1 MYQDLKGKYEEK
13 KQEIT
18 KRLQDFKKLSEE
30 DIFYEMCFC
39 ILTPQSKGRRADKA
53 VQELKR
59 RNFKNNPFNP
69 SPFLEKNIRF
79 HNTKAKRLLIL
90 QKDYN
95 KIKKGLDNISSPEDK
110 RLFLLENIN
119 GYGLKEASHFLR
131 NTGHENLAILDRHIL
146 KNLQKYNVIKE
157 VPRHLSKSQ
166 YLDIEKKFGGFSKK
180 VNIPM
185 DHLDLLFWSF
195 ETGEVFK

>member
-1 MYQDLKGKYEEK
+1 MKRELRQEYEK
-13 KQEIT
+13 KKHIILQH
-18 KRLQDFKKLSEE
+18 LQDFKNLSEE
-30 DIFYEMCFC
+30 DSFYEMCFC
-39 ILTPQSKGRRADKA
+39 ILTPQSKGRRADR
-53 VQELKR
+53 VIQELKKR
-59 RNFKNNPFNP
+59 DFRNNPFNP

-79 HNTKAKRLLIL
+79 HHTKSKRLLIL

-95 KIKKGLDNISSPEDK
+95 KIKKELDKISSPEEK
-110 RLFLLENIN
+110 RLFLIKNIN

-146 KNLQKYNVIKE
+146 KNLYKNNVIKE
-157 VPRHLSKSQ
+157 IPKTLTPNL
-166 YLDIEKKFGGFSKK
+166 YFDIEKKFRDFSKK